1 MKVSRVFDLKSLNYK
16 GEQIYIVQNEVK
28 NMILGERLEQYK
40 EMMNSLEFLEIYPSN
55 LEWNVEL
62 GNVFAIDTNILPFY
76 GVVLDVVK
84 RDGSDFVRFAY
95 LTLNLSL
102 ASVEAPLLRIKD
114 EPFELVKLTHITGE
128 VLKENLSK
136 ISRPLKP
143 VRDVDEIRKYVE
155 KLSGIRYGSIHR
167 EFFEME
173 SNFVK
178 MIEEYVN
185 EYSKII
191 KLPQELFSELKSEF
205 SSLALASSSSKALR
219 FGDVIVVNS
228 AVGTK
233 LFFGDTFAN
242 KVGKIFIKG
251 KLIYEG
257 KLTNGLMILN
267 FAKFTSML
275 NETDI
280 RVEIEETN

>member
-1 MKVSRVFDLKSLNYK
+1 
-16 GEQIYIVQNEVK
+16 
-28 NMILGERLEQYK
+28 MILGERLEQYK

-191 KLPQELFSELKSEF
+191 KLPQELFSELNSEF

-251 KLIYEG
+251 RLIYEG

>member
-1 MKVSRVFDLKSLNYK
+1 MSRVFGLKSLNYE

-76 GVVLDVVK
+76 GVVLDIVK

-136 ISRPLKP
+136 IGRPLKP

-251 KLIYEG
+251 RLIYEG

>member
-1 MKVSRVFDLKSLNYK
+1 VSRVFDLKSLNYK
-16 GEQIYIVQNEVK
+16 GEQIYVVQNEVK

-191 KLPQELFSELKSEF
+191 KLPQELFSELNSEF

-251 KLIYEG
+251 RLIYEG

>member
-1 MKVSRVFDLKSLNYK
+1 VSRVFDLKSLNYK
-16 GEQIYIVQNEVK
+16 GEQIYVVQNEVK

-191 KLPQELFSELKSEF
+191 KLPQELFSELNSEF

-219 FGDVIVVNS
+219 FGDVILVNS

-251 KLIYEG
+251 RLIYEG

>member
-1 MKVSRVFDLKSLNYK
+1 MSRVFDLKSLNYK
-16 GEQIYIVQNEVK
+16 GEQIYVVQNEVK

-233 LFFGDTFAN
+233 LFFGDAFAN

-251 KLIYEG
+251 RLIYEG

>member
-219 FGDVIVVNS
+219 FGDVILVNS

>member
-16 GEQIYIVQNEVK
+16 GEQIYVVQNEVK

-40 EMMNSLEFLEIYPSN
+40 EIMNSLEFLEIYPSN

-251 KLIYEG
+251 RLIYEG

>member
-1 MKVSRVFDLKSLNYK
+1 MSRVFDLKSLNYK

-251 KLIYEG
+251 RLIYEG

>member
-1 MKVSRVFDLKSLNYK
+1 MSRVFDLKSLNYK

-219 FGDVIVVNS
+219 FGDVILVNS

-251 KLIYEG
+251 RLIYEG

>member
-1 MKVSRVFDLKSLNYK
+1 MSRVFDLKSLNYK
-16 GEQIYIVQNEVK
+16 GEQIYVVQNEVK

-191 KLPQELFSELKSEF
+191 KLPQELFSELNSEF

-251 KLIYEG
+251 RLIYEG

>member
-1 MKVSRVFDLKSLNYK
+1 MSRVFDLKSLNYK

-219 FGDVIVVNS
+219 FGDVILVNS

>member
-1 MKVSRVFDLKSLNYK
+1 MSRVFDLKSLNYK
-16 GEQIYIVQNEVK
+16 GEQIYVVQNEVK

-40 EMMNSLEFLEIYPSN
+40 EIMNSLEFLEIYPSN

-191 KLPQELFSELKSEF
+191 KLPQELFSELNSEF

-251 KLIYEG
+251 RLIYEG

>member
-1 MKVSRVFDLKSLNYK
+1 VSRVFDLKSLNYK

-219 FGDVIVVNS
+219 FGDVILVNS

-251 KLIYEG
+251 RLIYEG